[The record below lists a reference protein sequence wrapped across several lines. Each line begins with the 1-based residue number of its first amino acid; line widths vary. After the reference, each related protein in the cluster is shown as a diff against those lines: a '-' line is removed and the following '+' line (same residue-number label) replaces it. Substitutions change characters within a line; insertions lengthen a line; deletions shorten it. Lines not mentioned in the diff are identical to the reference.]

1 MHSDFPIAWYML
13 KHVKDYGNRDNERHW
28 DPPQKKINCE
38 LEKMK
43 KDKHF
48 FIHFRMV

>member
-1 MHSDFPIAWYML
+1 ML
-13 KHVKDYGNRDNERHW
+13 KYTETMVMDNKQHC

-38 LEKMK
+38 WRSLEKELEK
-43 KDKHF
+43 LEEDKHF

>member
-1 MHSDFPIAWYML
+1 ML
-13 KHVKDYGNRDNERHW
+13 KHAKDSDNRDNERHC

-38 LEKMK
+38 WRSLEKELEKLK